1 MFVVEAINNF
11 LQSVYVYVP
20 QELLIIILAA
30 ITMGIIQEIK
40 DGHQET
46 KEFFENK
53 KIDKTLYL
61 IM

>member
-30 ITMGIIQEIK
+30 ITMGIIQDIK
-40 DGHQET
+40 DG
-46 KEFFENK
+46 K
-53 KIDKTLYL
+53 KD
-61 IM
+61 